1 MNINKIDGAYI
12 RSRTAT
18 LKDAAVERNERIS
31 KYIRMYTLDVYEGR
45 MPPNEYRVS
54 LPLAFDLVEK
64 LRALLV
70 TRPPI
75 YTVPAG
81 TANMPTQERAQKIER
96 WLDGAASMMNLDT
109 LLPEAAWWAICAGIG
124 IMKLAYDPNA
134 AEDEFPLVLHTP
146 DPRAC
151 YWSMDARKDRF
162 TEFVHSWERPRREI
176 EDEWGVSLPPPAKL
190 NDAVAMADWGD
201 IPITYI
207 EYWVEVTD
215 WEDVAPP
222 KEPAPLLTD
231 MVQQAYEAQQGA
243 ASGLAPDEIQAAL
256 KGGEDYSPGETE
268 NAPGD
273 AGEDAKEGENEA
285 PVVTR
290 RRVRKVVHCVA
301 VDEGVFRKG
310 RKVEDLGL
318 TIIKKPVVMPYY
330 KRIPFFLFPG
340 TQTPMGGANANLSA
354 LYPLTNGSS
363 DKTKSVGVLAAMNMG
378 LSMGLQTMLSAPNS
392 PVLTDD
398 PKFVLDWSP
407 NSVNFVQEGSKVWRL
422 QNDVTNPEAERVFS
436 ALNDQLSRVGIP
448 DVFSGRTEQLSG
460 QAISG
465 FASVFQM
472 SIGFRQQ
479 AFERSLSAMMEH
491 ALCLAKYYSP
501 ARGVWQVWGTSKH
514 GKAITETLTADDIGD
529 IIRVQAK
536 LSASMPKDTAAMASL
551 WSMLQ
556 QKGQISTETM
566 IDLMQKLPEF
576 GLGAES
582 PSDEMQ
588 RILRD
593 KILSNPKFMEM
604 FAGQTAA
611 QFLPFLMGAENTT
624 PEEIAQANALF
635 APQPPMAP
643 PGMGQMQGPG
653 NAMTMRPG
661 MPPGMAPGAMP
672 GAPMPG
678 GPMQMSGPPQVNMP
692 GGGGVPSVP
701 GPLQAPPEG
710 A

>member
-1 MNINKIDGAYI
+1 MNIARIDSQYI
-12 RSRTAT
+12 RARTST
-18 LKDAAVERNERIS
+18 LKEGAIERNARIE
-31 KYIRMYTLDVYEGR
+31 KYLRMYALDVYEGR

-70 TRPPI
+70 TRPPV
-75 YTVPAG
+75 YTVPSG
-81 TANMPTQERAQKIER
+81 TAHMETQARAQKIER
-96 WLDGAASMMNLDT
+96 WLDGAASVMNLDT
-109 LLPEAAWWAICAGIG
+109 LLPEAAWWAVCAGIG

-176 EDEWGVSLPPPAKL
+176 EDEWGVKLPPPSKL

-201 IPITYI
+201 TPITYI
-207 EYWVEVTD
+207 EYWVEITE
-215 WEDVAPP
+215 WEDVEPP

-231 MVQQAYEAQQGA
+231 LVQQAYEAQQGA
-243 ASGLAPDEIQAAL
+243 ALGLAPDEIQAAL
-256 KGGEDYSPGETE
+256 KGGEDYTPGEK
-268 NAPGD
+268 D
-273 AGEDAKEGENEA
+273 EDKDEDEKV
-285 PVVTR
+285 PVITR

-301 VDEGVFRKG
+301 VDEGIYRKG
-310 RKVEDLGL
+310 RKAEDLGM

-363 DKTKSVGVLAAMNMG
+363 DKTKSVGVLAALNMS
-378 LSMGLQTMLSAPNS
+378 LSMELQTLLSAPNS
-392 PVLTDD
+392 PVLTND
-398 PKFVLDWSP
+398 PKLVLDFAP
-407 NSVNFVQEGSKVWRL
+407 NSVNYVQEGNKVWRL
-422 QNDVTNPEAERVFS
+422 ENDTTNPAAQRVFG
-436 ALNDQLSRVGIP
+436 ALNDQLARVGIP
-448 DVFSGRTEQLSG
+448 DVFSGKMEQLSG

-479 AFERSLSAMMEH
+479 AFERALSAMMEH
-491 ALCLAKYYSP
+491 ALCLTKYYS
-501 ARGVWQVWGTSKH
+501 ADRGAWRVWGTSKN
-514 GKAITETLTADDIGD
+514 GKPIDLTLSADDIGD
-529 IIRVQAK
+529 IIRVQVK

-576 GLGAES
+576 GLAAES
-582 PSDEMQ
+582 PEDEMQ

-593 KILSNPKFMEM
+593 KILINPKFMEM
-604 FAGQTAA
+604 MAGQTAA
-611 QFLPFLMGAENTT
+611 QFLPFLMGADNVT
-624 PEEIAQANALF
+624 PEQIAQANALF
-635 APQPPMAP
+635 APAPPPMAGP

>member
-1 MNINKIDGAYI
+1 MNIARIDAQYI
-12 RSRTAT
+12 RARTST
-18 LKDAAVERNERIS
+18 LKEAATERNDRIS
-31 KYIRMYTLDVYEGR
+31 KYLRMYSLDVFEGK
-45 MPPNEYRVS
+45 MLPNDYRVS

-70 TRPPI
+70 TRPPV

-81 TANMPTQERAQKIER
+81 TANMDTQARAQKIER

-109 LLPEAAWWAICAGIG
+109 LLPEAAWWAVCAGMG
-124 IMKLAYDPNA
+124 VMKLAYDPNA

-151 YWSMDARKDRF
+151 FWSMDARKDRF
-162 TEFVHSWERPRREI
+162 TEFIHSWERPRREI
-176 EDEWGVSLPPPAKL
+176 EDEWGVKLQPPVKL
-190 NDAVAMADWGD
+190 ADAVAMADWGD
-201 IPITYI
+201 TPVTYI
-207 EYWVEVTD
+207 EYWVELTE
-215 WEDVAPP
+215 WEDVEPP

-231 MVQQAYEAQQGA
+231 LVQQAFEAQQGA
-243 ASGLAPDEIQAAL
+243 ALGLAPDEIQAAL
-256 KGGEDYSPGETE
+256 KGGEDYTPGEK
-268 NAPGD
+268 A
-273 AGEDAKEGENEA
+273 EDKDEDEKV

-301 VDEGVFRKG
+301 VDEGIYRKG
-310 RKVEDLGL
+310 RKAEDLGM

-363 DKTKSVGVLAAMNMG
+363 DKTKSVGVLAALNMA
-378 LSMGLQTMLSAPNS
+378 LSMELQTLLSAPNS

-398 PKFVLDWSP
+398 PKLVLDFAP
-407 NSVNFVQEGSKVWRL
+407 NSVNYVQEGSKVWRL
-422 QNDVTNPEAERVFS
+422 ENDTTNPAAQRVFG
-436 ALNDQLSRVGIP
+436 ALNDQLARVGIP
-448 DVFSGRTEQLSG
+448 DVFSGKMEQLSG

-479 AFERSLSAMMEH
+479 AFERALSAMMEH
-491 ALCLAKYYSP
+491 ALCLTKYYS
-501 ARGVWQVWGTSKH
+501 ADRGAWRVWGTSKN
-514 GKAITETLTADDIGD
+514 GKPVDLTLSADDIGD
-529 IIRVQAK
+529 IIRVQVK

-556 QKGQISTETM
+556 QKGQISTETL
-566 IDLMQKLPEF
+566 IDLLQKLPEF
-576 GLGAES
+576 GLAAES
-582 PSDEMQ
+582 PEDEMQ

-593 KILSNPKFMEM
+593 KILTNPKFMEM

-624 PEEIAQANALF
+624 PEQIAQANALF
-635 APQPPMAP
+635 APAPPPMAGP

-653 NAMTMRPG
+653 NPMTMRPG

-678 GPMQMSGPPQVNMP
+678 GPGQMSGPPQINMP